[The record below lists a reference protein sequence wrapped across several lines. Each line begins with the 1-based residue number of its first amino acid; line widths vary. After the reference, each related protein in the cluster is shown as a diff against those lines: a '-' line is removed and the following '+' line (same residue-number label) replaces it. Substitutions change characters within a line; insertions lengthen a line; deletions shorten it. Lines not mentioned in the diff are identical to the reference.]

1 MPVITFLP
9 SPWLQ
14 DIVALFITFAA
25 ALLWLRLTDILARR
39 KIVSRHLSRKLIHI
53 GTGPIFVLC
62 WLLFSGASQS
72 RWLAV
77 LVPTVITLQFA
88 LIGLGVLKD
97 EGAVQAMSR
106 SGNRREL
113 LYGPLQYGVVFVLA
127 TLLFWVESPVGIV
140 VLMILCGGDGLADV
154 IGRRFGRARLPLNP
168 NKSWAGS
175 ITMLLAGF
183 GLAMVYLGLF
193 ITAGVF
199 DFSLASAVIPVLIIC
214 LAATVV
220 EAVSGADTDNVTIS
234 VTGLGVAWLLID
246 GLGVWHVP
254 FLG

>member
-1 MPVITFLP
+1 MPVISLFP

-39 KIVSRHLSRKLIHI
+39 KIVFRHLSRKLIHI

-72 RWLAV
+72 RWLAA
-77 LVPTVITLQFA
+77 LVPALITLQFA

-97 EGAVQAMSR
+97 EDAVQAMSR

-127 TLLFWVESPVGIV
+127 TLLFWVKSPVGIV
-140 VLMILCGGDGLADV
+140 TLMILCGGDGLADV
-154 IGRRFGRARLPLNP
+154 IGRRFGRARLPVNP

-175 ITMLLAGF
+175 AAMLLVGF
-183 GLAMVYLGLF
+183 ALAMVYLWLF
-193 ITAGVF
+193 SAAGVF
-199 DFSLASAVIPVLIIC
+199 NFSLAGAIIPGFLIS

-220 EAVSGADTDNVTIS
+220 EAVSGADMDNVTIS
-234 VTGLGVAWLLID
+234 VTALGVAWLLID
-246 GLGVWHVP
+246 GLGVWNVP

>member
-1 MPVITFLP
+1 MPVVTLFP

-25 ALLWLRLTDILARR
+25 ALLWLRIMDTLAQR
-39 KIVSRHLSRKLIHI
+39 KLLSRHLSRKLIHI

-62 WLLFSGASQS
+62 WLLYSGEPQS
-72 RWLAV
+72 RWLAA
-77 LVPTVITLQFA
+77 LVPAIITLQFT
-88 LIGLGVLKD
+88 LIGLGVIRD

-113 LYGPLQYGVVFVLA
+113 LYGPLQYGLVFVLA
-127 TLLFWVESPVGIV
+127 TLLFWVNSPVGIV

-154 IGRRFGRARLPLNP
+154 VGRRFGRARLPLNP

-175 ITMLLAGF
+175 SAMLLGGC
-183 GLAMVYLGLF
+183 GLALLYLGIF
-193 ITAGVF
+193 AAAGALEINVAAAIVPVF
-199 DFSLASAVIPVLIIC
+199 LIG
-214 LAATVV
+214 LAAAVV
-220 EAVSGADTDNVTIS
+220 EAVSGPDMDNITIAVTA
-234 VTGLGVAWLLID
+234 LGTAWLLTD
-246 GLGVWHVP
+246 GLGLWDAP

>member
-1 MPVITFLP
+1 MPVISLFP

-72 RWLAV
+72 RWLAA
-77 LVPTVITLQFA
+77 LVPALITLQFA

-97 EGAVQAMSR
+97 EDAVQAMSR

-113 LYGPLQYGVVFVLA
+113 LYGPLQYGIVFVLA
-127 TLLFWVESPVGIV
+127 TLLFWVKSPVGIV
-140 VLMILCGGDGLADV
+140 TLMILCGGDGLADV
-154 IGRRFGRARLPLNP
+154 IGRRFGRARLPVNP

-175 ITMLLAGF
+175 AAMLLVGF
-183 GLAMVYLGLF
+183 ALAMVYLWLF
-193 ITAGVF
+193 SAAGVF
-199 DFSLASAVIPVLIIC
+199 NFSLAGAIIPVFLIS

-220 EAVSGADTDNVTIS
+220 EAVSGADMDNITIS
-234 VTGLGVAWLLID
+234 VTALGVAWLLID
-246 GLGVWHVP
+246 GLGVWNVP

>member
-1 MPVITFLP
+1 MPVISLFP

-25 ALLWLRLTDILARR
+25 ALLWLRFTDILARR

-72 RWLAV
+72 RWLAA
-77 LVPTVITLQFA
+77 LVPAVITLQFA
-88 LIGLGVLKD
+88 LIGMGVLKD
-97 EGAVQAMSR
+97 EDAVLAMSR

-113 LYGPLQYGVVFVLA
+113 LYGPLQYGIVFVLT
-127 TLLFWVESPVGIV
+127 TLLFWVNSPVGIV
-140 VLMILCGGDGLADV
+140 TLMILCGGDGLADV
-154 IGRRFGRARLPLNP
+154 VGRRFGHARLPLNP

-175 ITMLLAGF
+175 VAMLLVGF
-183 GLAMVYLGLF
+183 VLAMAYLWLF
-193 ITAGVF
+193 SSAGVLTL
-199 DFSLASAVIPVLIIC
+199 SLAAAIVPVFLIS

-220 EAVSGADTDNVTIS
+220 EAVSGADMDNITITVTA
-234 VTGLGVAWLLID
+234 LGVAWLLID
-246 GLGVWHVP
+246 GLGIWDVP

>member
-1 MPVITFLP
+1 MPVISLFP

-25 ALLWLRLTDILARR
+25 ALLWLRFTDILARR

-72 RWLAV
+72 RWLAA
-77 LVPTVITLQFA
+77 LVPAVITLQFA
-88 LIGLGVLKD
+88 LIGLGALKD
-97 EGAVQAMSR
+97 DDAVLAMSR

-113 LYGPLQYGVVFVLA
+113 LYGPLQYGIVFVLT
-127 TLLFWVESPVGIV
+127 TLLFWVNSPVGIV
-140 VLMILCGGDGLADV
+140 TLMILCGGDGLADV
-154 IGRRFGRARLPLNP
+154 IGRRFGHARLPLNP

-175 ITMLLAGF
+175 MTMLLAGF
-183 GLAMVYLGLF
+183 GLAMAYLWLF
-193 ITAGVF
+193 SSTGVL
-199 DFSLASAVIPVLIIC
+199 DLSLAAAIVPVFLIS

-220 EAVSGADTDNVTIS
+220 EAVSGADMDNITITVTA
-234 VTGLGVAWLLID
+234 LGVAWLLID
-246 GLGVWHVP
+246 GLGIWNVP